1 MSIRTPPKLLLLAG
15 ESLLKDQASAI
26 AALKYLPAKLFP
38 PLFIQACRRRIP
50 EPLKAM
56 LQAWPFPVLPLGSL
70 MRMPPV
76 MVLQAVF
83 EGLDFL
89 LDQQVCP
96 RRWKLRVLDLR
107 NTDANFWR
115 MWCGDST
122 GNCSPMGPVAVQSSS
137 PNMEHSLA
145 PLEVSLDLNFSE
157 RDRDKFFMCIIQ
169 WAQQKEGLV
178 HLCCKAL
185 RIYEVPF
192 QRVRRALD
200 GVQLNC
206 IQEVEVNCTW
216 DLPTLGTFALY
227 LGQMSNLQSLALC
240 HIKEQ
245 EEQRSFSQFLSQ
257 MLRLRHLRALY
268 LESPAFLR
276 GRLDQ
281 VLRCLQTPLDKLSLW
296 FCSQL
301 THSDLT
307 HLFRCPNLRQLKSLH
322 LYGANLAGF
331 SPEPLRALLEA
342 VAPTLQ
348 DLRLDNCGMVDSQVE
363 AILPVLSR
371 CLQLRDFT
379 ISENHFSAATVEKL
393 LRHTAGL
400 RSLERELYPVPLEC
414 YRTQETVD
422 QERVALI
429 RAELTGTLREL
440 GQPRT
445 IRLVT
450 KHYSSWEVYDV
461 AFSGHGAGDY
471 LFLH

>member
-1 MSIRTPPKLLLLAG
+1 MNMSLRTPPTLLWLAG
-15 ESLLKDQASAI
+15 ESLLRDQASAI
-26 AALKYLPAKLFP
+26 AALEYLPAELFP

-50 EPLKAM
+50 EPLMAM
-56 LQAWPFPVLPLGSL
+56 VQAWPFPVLPLGSL
-70 MRMPPV
+70 MRLPPV

-96 RRWKLRVLDLR
+96 QRWKLRVLDLR
-107 NTDANFWR
+107 NTGANFWR

-122 GNCSPMGPVAVQSSS
+122 WNCSPMGPVAVQSSS

-145 PLEVSLDLNFSE
+145 PLEVFLDLNFSE
-157 RDRDKFFMCIIQ
+157 MDGVKFFMYIIQ

-192 QRVRRALD
+192 QRVRRVLD
-200 GVQLNC
+200 GVQLDC

-216 DLPTLGTFALY
+216 DLPTLGTFARY

-240 HIKEQ
+240 HIKVLEWERKEQ
-245 EEQRSFSQFLSQ
+245 EEQGSFSQFLSQ
-257 MLRLRHLRALY
+257 MLRLRHLKKLY
-268 LESPAFLR
+268 LESPSFLR

-281 VLRCLQTPLDKLSLW
+281 MLRCLQTPLDKLSMW

-307 HLFRCPNLRQLKSLH
+307 HLFQCPNLRQLKSLH
-322 LYGANLAGF
+322 LYGANLTGF

-371 CLQLRDFT
+371 CHQLRGFT
-379 ISENHFSAATVEKL
+379 VSENHFSVATVEKL

-400 RSLERELYPVPLEC
+400 SSLERELYPVPLEC
-414 YRTQETVD
+414 YRTQGTVD

-445 IRLVT
+445 ICLVT
-450 KHYSSWEVYDV
+450 KY
-461 AFSGHGAGDY
+461 
-471 LFLH
+471 